1 MSELPLYVRMAVAK
15 GVIQM
20 MRQFEIE
27 LDEYESSSSHSLDY
41 AKDQFT
47 EIVGVFDYMRTHQ
60 GFHSYDRL
68 LGMFE
73 PLYKRYLALEESLK
87 TE

>member
-1 MSELPLYVRMAVAK
+1 MSELPLYVRTAVAK
-15 GVIQM
+15 GVIQT

-27 LDEYESSSSHSLDY
+27 LDKYESSSSHSLGY
-41 AKDQFT
+41 AKVHFA
-47 EIVGVFDYMRTHQ
+47 EIVGVFDYLRTHQ
-60 GFHSYDRL
+60 YSYDLL

-73 PLYKRYLALEESLK
+73 PLQKRYLALKESLK